1 MLAGAVLAALALED
15 RIDTHLE
22 SLILLDAAPTG
33 DELLDPVLA
42 EIAADSAI
50 RNAEYWIEKTVL
62 RSDDVLELVLDRL
75 VVEKKILTHHLGPD
89 LAQAE
94 GSIRTVRERIAV
106 SSERGP
112 SGSR

>member
-15 RIDTHLE
+15 RIDTDLE

-75 VVEKKILTHHLGPD
+75 VPC
-89 LAQAE
+89 QQ
-94 GSIRTVRERIAV
+94 
-106 SSERGP
+106 
-112 SGSR
+112 